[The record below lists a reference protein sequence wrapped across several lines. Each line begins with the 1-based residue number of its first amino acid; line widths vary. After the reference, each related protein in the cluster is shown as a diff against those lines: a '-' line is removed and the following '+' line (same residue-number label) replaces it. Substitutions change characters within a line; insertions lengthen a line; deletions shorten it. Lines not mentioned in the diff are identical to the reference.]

1 MRGRQRTF
9 NLTITAEDSGD
20 QPLAGLRIQLKRGS
34 QTVAESKT
42 DHDGEAVFENLAPG
56 SYKIFANGEDTG
68 EEADIERKNEDM
80 LVTYD
85 GDYDPDEPDEES
97 DQTSE
102 TRARGRDDEED
113 EERDPDVEPLNEDA
127 DDDELNFG

>member
-9 NLTITAEDSGD
+9 TLSIQAEDSGD
-20 QPLAGLRIQLKRGS
+20 QPLAGLRIDLRQRGRV
-34 QTVAESKT
+34 VAESKT
-42 DHDGEAVFENLAPG
+42 DPDGEVVFENLAPG

-113 EERDPDVEPLNEDA
+113 EEGDPDVEPLNEDA